1 MDHTRAEVT
10 SAARPDAG
18 IAKPLNVGNRRIS
31 NHPAS
36 ALPKTSL
43 METQI
48 KASLNALLGAIK
60 ASDGQAIADE
70 MAKLDDFLERGRAGL
85 HPQLVHFLE
94 NRSYAKALMFLG
106 GDTDIPVGVCGGRAG
121 RKL

>member
-1 MDHTRAEVT
+1 
-10 SAARPDAG
+10 
-18 IAKPLNVGNRRIS
+18 
-31 NHPAS
+31 
-36 ALPKTSL
+36 

-48 KASLNALLGAIK
+48 KDSLTALLAAIK
-60 ASDGQAIADE
+60 ASDGQTVADE
-70 MAKLDDFLERGRAGL
+70 MTRLDDFLVRGRAGL

-121 RKL
+121 KK

>member
-1 MDHTRAEVT
+1 
-10 SAARPDAG
+10 
-18 IAKPLNVGNRRIS
+18 
-31 NHPAS
+31 
-36 ALPKTSL
+36 

-48 KASLNALLGAIK
+48 KSSLNALLAAIK
-60 ASDGQAIADE
+60 AADGQVVADE
-70 MAKLDDFLERGRAGL
+70 MAKLDDYLERGRPGL

-121 RKL
+121 RKD